1 MTTPL
6 PIPSERLTSGPIIS
20 TVFKLAIP
28 AVMGMMM
35 EIALSVVNF
44 FWVGRLGPAAQDAV
58 TSSMVVTWTA
68 FATLSIV
75 SIGLTALV
83 SRYVGARETDRAT
96 YYIRQALWLGL
107 FLSITI
113 VVVGISLTPK
123 LLRFMGTG
131 DETMPMAS
139 QYLNIFFIRTIP
151 LAIAEVLFASFR
163 ASGNTKIPMLV
174 GTIDILINM
183 VLDPLL
189 IFGLGPFPK
198 MGVPGAAVASL
209 IAGIVG
215 CVIIV
220 SLAKKGKLGYS
231 TGKLVTWKIDRVA
244 MAKIARI
251 SLPMTAQQLIFIVVY
266 WFLIRVVH
274 QFGESAGA
282 AMGIG
287 NRMESLSYFTCSGFS
302 MAAAA
307 LVGQNL
313 GAKNPQR
320 AEKCAWAAAGMAVLV
335 TFVTGSIFVAVP
347 GLISSIFTSDPEVHK
362 IASDYLFILGL
373 SQATMAIEI
382 VLEGSFS
389 GAGAT
394 MEPMIVLVPGAIAR
408 VPLAYFLCF
417 DLNWGIN
424 GVWWTLTITTTV
436 KALVLAFWFRRGKW
450 KLKQV

>member
-1 MTTPL
+1 MTTIAPL
-6 PIPSERLTSGPIIS
+6 PSDRLTSGPIIS
-20 TVFKLAIP
+20 TVFRLAIP

-58 TSSMVVTWTA
+58 TSSMVVCWTA

-75 SIGLTALV
+75 TIGLTAIV
-83 SRYVGARETDRAT
+83 ARYVGAREPDRAV
-96 YYIRQALWLGL
+96 YYIKQGIWLGL
-107 FLSITI
+107 LLSASILI
-113 VVVGISLTPK
+113 VGISLTPK

-131 DETMPMAS
+131 AETMPMAS
-139 QYLNIFFIRTIP
+139 QYLNIFFIRTVP
-151 LAIAEVLFASFR
+151 LALAEVLFAAFR
-163 ASGNTKIPMLV
+163 ASGNTRIPMLV
-174 GTIDILINM
+174 SVSGIAINM

-189 IFGLGPFPK
+189 IFGIGPFPQ
-198 MGVPGAAVASL
+198 MGVPGAAVANL
-209 IAGIVG
+209 ISGTISCG
-215 CVIIV
+215 IIV
-220 SLAKKGKLGYS
+220 WLTMRGRLGYR
-231 TGKLVTWKIDRVA
+231 TGGLLTKKIDWSA
-244 MAKIARI
+244 MRKIAAI

-313 GAKNPQR
+313 GARNPQR

-335 TFVTGSIFVAVP
+335 TFVTGAFFVAMP

-382 VLEGSFS
+382 VLEGAFS

-394 MEPMIVLVPGAIAR
+394 LEPMVVLVPGAIAR

-424 GVWWTLTITTTV
+424 GVWWTLTITTTI

>member
-1 MTTPL
+1 MSSTL
-6 PIPSERLTSGPIIS
+6 PIPQDRLTSGPIIS

-68 FATLSIV
+68 FALLSIV
-75 SIGLTALV
+75 SIGLTAIV
-83 SRYVGARETDRAT
+83 SRHVGAKEPDRAV
-96 YYIRQALWLGL
+96 YYIKQGIWLGL
-107 FLSITI
+107 FLSVSIL
-113 VVVGISLTPK
+113 VVGISLTPW

-131 DETMPMAS
+131 PATMPMAS

-151 LAIAEVLFASFR
+151 LAVAEVLFASFR
-163 ASGNTKIPMLV
+163 ASGNTKIPMIV
-174 GTIDILINM
+174 GVIGIAINM

-189 IFGLGPFPK
+189 IFGIGPFPQW
-198 MGVPGAAVASL
+198 GVPGAAVANL
-209 IAGIVG
+209 ISGAIS
-215 CVIIV
+215 CAIIV
-220 SLAKKGKLGYS
+220 VLTMKGRLGYK
-231 TGKLVTWKIDRVA
+231 TGGLMTKKIDLSA
-244 MAKIARI
+244 IGKIAAI
-251 SLPMTAQQLIFIVVY
+251 SLPMTAQQIIFIVVY

-313 GAKNPQR
+313 GARNPQR
-320 AEKCAWAAAGMAVLV
+320 AEKCAWAAAGMAVLA
-335 TFVTGSIFVAVP
+335 TMVTGAFFVAIP
-347 GLISSIFTSDPEVHK
+347 GLISSVFTSDPEVHK

-394 MEPMIVLVPGAIAR
+394 LEPMIVLVPGAIAR

-424 GVWWTLTITTTV
+424 GVWWTLTITTTI
-436 KALVLAFWFRRGKW
+436 KAIVLAFWFRRGKW
-450 KLKQV
+450 KLKKV